1 MGETVNLSPGPR
13 VSPSPRKGEGPRRSW
28 RPGIAIWPSAALHI
42 LAVIALLIRP
52 QSWPSILTAVL
63 LNHVVLALIGLWPRS
78 RLLGD
83 NMLRLPEA
91 AAKRNEIALT
101 FDDGPDPDVT
111 PQVLD
116 ILDAHHAK
124 ASFFVIGDKAAAH
137 PGLIREIVKRGH
149 SIENHSRGHSSYF
162 GFFAW
167 TGLRNDIGAAQE
179 IVAGITG
186 QPPAFFRSPMGIRNP
201 LLDPVIARLG
211 LRYITWTRRGFDTVA
226 SDPAVVLKRLVRNLR
241 AGDILLLHDR
251 RARGRRMLVLEVLPA
266 LLDRIAAAGLK
277 PVSLPQAMH

>member
-1 MGETVNLSPGPR
+1 MGETVNLNSSPDSGGVQPR
-13 VSPSPRKGEGPRRSW
+13 AW
-28 RPGIAIWPSAALHI
+28 RPGVALRLSAVAHVAALIALFMQPRAWQWI
-42 LAVIALLIRP
+42 LAAL
-52 QSWPSILTAVL
+52 V
-63 LNHVVLALIGLWPRS
+63 LNHVVLALIGLWPKSRS
-78 RLLGD
+78 LGD
-83 NMLRLPEA
+83 NMLRLPDA
-91 AAKRNEIALT
+91 AVNRNEISLT

-137 PGLIREIVKRGH
+137 AGLIREIVRRGH
-149 SIENHSRGHSSYF
+149 SIENHSCSHSNFY

-167 TGLRNDIGAAQE
+167 TALRKDIGAAQE
-179 IVAGITG
+179 IIAGITG
-186 QPPAFFRSPMGIRNP
+186 RPPVFFRSPMGIRNP

-226 SDPAVVLKRLVRNLR
+226 GDPAVVLERLTRKLS

-251 RARGRRMLVLEVLPA
+251 RVRNRRALVLEVLPV
-266 LLDRIAAAGLK
+266 LLERIAAAGLK
-277 PVSLPQAMH
+277 PVSLPQAMR

>member
-1 MGETVNLSPGPR
+1 MGETVNLSP
-13 VSPSPRKGEGPRRSW
+13 SPRNGEGRRRAW
-28 RPGIAIWPSAALHI
+28 RPGVAIWLSAVVHLS
-42 LAVIALLIRP
+42 ALLALIARP
-52 QSWPSILTAVL
+52 PWWPSILTAFV

-78 RLLGD
+78 RLLGA

-91 AAKRNEIALT
+91 AASRNEIALT

-111 PQVLD
+111 PKVLD
-116 ILDAHHAK
+116 ILDLHQAK

-137 PGLIREIVKRGH
+137 PELIREIVKRGH
-149 SIENHSRGHSSYF
+149 SIENHSQKHSNAF

-167 TGLRNDIGAAQE
+167 TALRKDIGTAQE
-179 IVAGITG
+179 IIAGITG
-186 QPPAFFRSPMGIRNP
+186 RSPAFFRSPMGIRNP
-201 LLDPVIARLG
+201 MLDPVIARLG

-226 SDPAVVLKRLVRNLR
+226 GDPAVVLERLTHQLS

-251 RARGRRMLVLEVLPA
+251 RTRDQRAMVLEVLPA

-277 PVSLPQAMH
+277 SVSLPLAMQ

>member
-1 MGETVNLSPGPR
+1 MGETVILN
-13 VSPSPRKGEGPRRSW
+13 PSPDSGRVQPRAW
-28 RPGIAIWPSAALHI
+28 RPGVALRLSAVAHVAALIALFMQPRAWQWI
-42 LAVIALLIRP
+42 LAAL
-52 QSWPSILTAVL
+52 V
-63 LNHVVLALIGLWPRS
+63 LNHVVLALIGLWPKSRS
-78 RLLGD
+78 LGD
-83 NMLRLPEA
+83 NMLRLPDA
-91 AAKRNEIALT
+91 AVNRNEISLT

-137 PGLIREIVKRGH
+137 AGLIREIVRRGH
-149 SIENHSRGHSSYF
+149 SIENHSCSHSNFY

-167 TGLRNDIGAAQE
+167 TALRKDIGAAQE
-179 IVAGITG
+179 IIAGITG
-186 QPPAFFRSPMGIRNP
+186 RPPVFFRSPMGIRNP

-226 SDPAVVLKRLVRNLR
+226 GDPAVVLERLTRKLS

-251 RARGRRMLVLEVLPA
+251 RVRNRRALVLEVLPA
-266 LLDRIAAAGLK
+266 LLERIAAAGLK
-277 PVSLPQAMH
+277 PVSLPQAMR